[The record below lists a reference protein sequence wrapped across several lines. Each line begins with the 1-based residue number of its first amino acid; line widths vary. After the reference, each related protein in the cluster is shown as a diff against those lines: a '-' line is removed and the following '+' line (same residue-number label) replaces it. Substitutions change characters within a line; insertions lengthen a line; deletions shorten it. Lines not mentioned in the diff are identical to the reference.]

1 MLLVFYSWGIGGI
14 AVCLF
19 FVISGFLIGYRHFDK
34 DEHTHK
40 SLFQSC
46 IVYVKSKYKK
56 FYLLYMIMLII
67 GIPITFF
74 GVIHGSET
82 LFDFLIRLVVHS
94 TLLQSL
100 VPNSHFVLSFNW
112 PSWYLSTSVVIYFF
126 VPIILKF
133 VKWLFKKHY
142 VWSFLIITTVLNLLI
157 VIIISPQAEAY
168 DMWYYLL
175 YLSPYIRIIHF
186 TQAFCIGAYLKRQKG
201 CEKHSYLSATVREF
215 LVVTLFVVLIF
226 LFTYTTLP
234 SSLLAYSYIIPVP
247 LSILMVYILARQE
260 GWVSKVLANRFIL
273 WVSAVSF
280 EFYMIHRMVLVY
292 ADYANRYTLNLNG
305 YLVAFICCIITLV
318 LSFAYKRFYDT
329 RIVKA

>member
-1 MLLVFYSWGIGGI
+1 
-14 AVCLF
+14 
-19 FVISGFLIGYRHFDK
+19 
-34 DEHTHK
+34 
-40 SLFQSC
+40 
-46 IVYVKSKYKK
+46 
-56 FYLLYMIMLII
+56 MLII